1 MDVFEVRGLEKVYGR
16 RKVVGGVSL
25 RVAEAE
31 IVGLLGPNG
40 AGKSTS
46 FRMACGIVKPDRG
59 QVFLGGQEVTDWP
72 MYRRAREGRMG
83 YLAQESSVFRKLTV
97 EQNILAVLELLG
109 MPYRE
114 RRLRTQQLLEEFD
127 ITHIRKSRASRLSGG
142 ERRRLEIARCLV
154 SDPQIIMLDEPFA
167 GIDPVTVQSIQQVIE
182 RLRQRGISILITDH
196 AAREI
201 LDTVDRCYVIN
212 KGTVLCEGPP
222 EAVKQHPEVRKE
234 YLGEIGD
241 ETVVHHSPAAAA
253 RSRPAPERV
262 RAPAAVPTVTT
273 APSVTAAPGVRAA
286 PRPAPSPVA
295 PAGAGSPPAQQAG
308 AAGGWFRPKLRVHT
322 EAGVAETPEAP
333 KKTLRRRT
341 DV

>member
-1 MDVFEVRGLEKVYGR
+1 MDVLEVIGLEKVYGR

-25 RVAEAE
+25 RVGQAE

-46 FRMACGIVKPDRG
+46 FRMTCGIVKPDRG
-59 QVFLGGQEVTDWP
+59 QVFLGGVDVTDWP

-109 MPYRE
+109 MPYRQ
-114 RRLRTQQLLEEFD
+114 RKARTEQLLEEFD
-127 ITHIRKSRASRLSGG
+127 ITHIRKSRAARLSGG

-167 GIDPVTVQSIQQVIE
+167 GIDPVTVQSIQQVIAK
-182 RLRQRGISILITDH
+182 LRDQGISILITDH

-201 LDTVDRCYVIN
+201 LDTVDRCYVIS

-222 EAVKQHPEVRKE
+222 DAVKQHPEVRKE
-234 YLGEIGD
+234 YLGDIGD
-241 ETVVHHSPAAAA
+241 EPIQPTPAAKIPFSTSRLTTSSASSTRPCASRLFDKPRRTAA
-253 RSRPAPERV
+253 RRRSRRLVSPQTT
-262 RAPAAVPTVTT
+262 RA
-273 APSVTAAPGVRAA
+273 
-286 PRPAPSPVA
+286 
-295 PAGAGSPPAQQAG
+295 
-308 AAGGWFRPKLRVHT
+308 
-322 EAGVAETPEAP
+322 
-333 KKTLRRRT
+333 
-341 DV
+341 